1 MTLASSVA
9 TRKILMPCAI
19 SLRLLGLAGVL
30 LFLAAAFTPL
40 PNLLARSGSTSPRR
54 EPAEAI
60 VVLAGGLQPDGLLSD
75 LSLRRALQGI
85 VLHREG
91 LAPLLVLLGE
101 ARGQGPA
108 EARVRAELARQLGLS
123 PQVILTEAGART
135 TREEAARIRALLRP
149 LGVRRILLVTDSQH
163 MARAQALFERAGFE
177 VLPAPADDFSS
188 AAVAPEERLRLVRRI
203 AQEFVA
209 RLYYRIAGYL

>member
-1 MTLASSVA
+1 MRCSL
-9 TRKILMPCAI
+9 

-30 LFLAAAFTPL
+30 LFLSSAFTPL

-91 LAPLLVLLGE
+91 LASLLVFLGE
-101 ARGQGPA
+101 ARGEHPS
-108 EARVRAELARQLGLS
+108 EASIRAELARQLGIS
-123 PQVILTEAGART
+123 PKVILTEAGART
-135 TREEAARIRALLRP
+135 TREEAVRVEKLLRP
-149 LGVRRILLVTDSQH
+149 MGVGRILLVTDSQH
-163 MARAQALFERAGFE
+163 MTRAQALFERAGFE
-177 VLPAPADDFSS
+177 VLPAPANDFSS

-209 RLYYRIAGYL
+209 RLYYRMAGYL

>member
-1 MTLASSVA
+1 
-9 TRKILMPCAI
+9 MPCAI

-91 LAPLLVLLGE
+91 LASLLVFLGE
-101 ARGQGPA
+101 VRGEHPS
-108 EARVRAELARQLGLS
+108 EASIRAALARQLGIS
-123 PQVILTEAGART
+123 PKVILTEAGART
-135 TREEAARIRALLRP
+135 TREEAARIERLLRP
-149 LGVRRILLVTDSQH
+149 MGVRRILLVTDSQH
-163 MARAQALFERAGFE
+163 MARAQGVFERAGFE
-177 VLPAPADDFSS
+177 VLAAEADDFSK
-188 AAVAPEERLRLVRRI
+188 AAVGPEERLRLMRRFL
-203 AQEFVA
+203 QELLA